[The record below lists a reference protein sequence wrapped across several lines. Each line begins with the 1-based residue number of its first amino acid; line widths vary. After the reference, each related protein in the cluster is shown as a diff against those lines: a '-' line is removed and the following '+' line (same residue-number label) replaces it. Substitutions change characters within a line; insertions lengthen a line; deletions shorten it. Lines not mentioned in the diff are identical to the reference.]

1 MKYFIFAVLAVMLSG
16 FNCADARLYTE
27 AEAAAESQAYWDN
40 FYRNPPTKADMDR
53 IHKEA
58 VERSQIPSNYSGSG
72 DVLDDRDMY
81 IDGKLYHC
89 IVYKS
94 NTQCHTH

>member
-1 MKYFIFAVLAVMLSG
+1 MKYFILAVLAVFL
-16 FNCADARLYTE
+16 AYPARAELMTE
-27 AEAAAESQAYWDN
+27 AEAAVKGQAMMDD
-40 FYRNPPTKADMDR
+40 FYRNPHTEADRERARQEM
-53 IHKEA
+53 I
-58 VERSQIPSNYSGSG
+58 ERSQIPHVYTGSG